1 MKSLHL
7 LCLALLATILCAT
20 PAAFAAD
27 INQKLDTIVLDDID
41 FEALPLMEALALLK
55 ENTRLSDPEGKGVN
69 IVLKLTGDSRDY
81 TPITLKM
88 TQPRLRDAVDA
99 FARSGNLEAKTE
111 RYAVALIPR
120 KLPTAN

>member
-1 MKSLHL
+1 MKFTHL
-7 LCLALLATILCAT
+7 LGAAALSFGAMFSG
-20 PAAFAAD
+20 AAFAAD

-41 FEALPLMEALALLK
+41 FEAVPLMDALGLIK
-55 ENTRLSDPEGKGVN
+55 ENTRLRDPEGKGIN
-69 IVLKLTGDSRDY
+69 IILKLTKDARDY